1 MHNRSSIE
9 SYISPLNSYIFL
21 RWDRQPPVIMQ
32 MHFLAFLFMC
42 LLGSVATAIP
52 TTANAVIEWTEASSS
67 ESSPNPIASL
77 YPFNV
82 TGTINST
89 ISVVPIPYKLARSI
103 IPSQYGILTKAYEEL
118 LPGFPPNSYPV
129 RSLHRPENLDRY

>member
-1 MHNRSSIE
+1 
-9 SYISPLNSYIFL
+9 
-21 RWDRQPPVIMQ
+21 MQ
-32 MHFLAFLFMC
+32 MHFLAFLFVC
-42 LLGSVATAIP
+42 LLGSIATAIP
-52 TTANAVIEWTEASSS
+52 TTTNAVIERTEASSS

-118 LPGFPPNSYPV
+118 LPGFPPDSYPV
-129 RSLHRPENLDRY
+129 RPLRRPETLDKY